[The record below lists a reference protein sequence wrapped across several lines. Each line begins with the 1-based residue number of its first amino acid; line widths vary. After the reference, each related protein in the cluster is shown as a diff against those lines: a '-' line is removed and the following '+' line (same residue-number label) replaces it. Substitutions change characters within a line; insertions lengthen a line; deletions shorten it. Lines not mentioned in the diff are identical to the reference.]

1 MPDFSFTKA
10 ERLCSRKAIERLF
23 SEGRSFA
30 KYPLR
35 LVWLPMEVD
44 PKATYPV
51 QVAMSVPRR
60 KFKKAVS
67 RNRIRRLMREAYRI
81 NKYRLYQELQVE
93 EEQYAIML
101 IYTAVEELPLKQI
114 EDSIQNI
121 IRRFLHQRLE
131 KPVR

>member
-1 MPDFSFTKA
+1 
-10 ERLCSRKAIERLF
+10 
-23 SEGRSFA
+23 
-30 KYPLR
+30 
-35 LVWLPMEVD
+35 MEVD
-44 PKATYPV
+44 PGATYPV
-51 QVAMSVPRR
+51 QVAMSVPKK

-81 NKYRLYQELQVE
+81 NKHHLYQGLQVE

-121 IRRFLHQRLE
+121 IRRFLHQRPE

>member
-1 MPDFSFTKA
+1 VPDFSFTKA

-35 LVWLPMEVD
+35 LVWLPLEVD
-44 PKATYPV
+44 PQATYPV
-51 QVAMSVPRR
+51 QVAMSVPRK
-60 KFKKAVS
+60 KFKKAVN

-81 NKYRLYQELQVE
+81 NKHRLYQELQLE

-121 IRRFLHQRLE
+121 IRRFLHQRSE

>member
-35 LVWLPMEVD
+35 LVWLPLEVD
-44 PKATYPV
+44 PQATYPV
-51 QVAMSVPRR
+51 QVAMSVPRK
-60 KFKKAVS
+60 KFKKAVN

-81 NKYRLYQELQVE
+81 NKHRLYQELQLE

-121 IRRFLHQRLE
+121 IRRFLHQRSE